1 MDPEPQH
8 YRIARD
14 DFHRARR
21 LAVLNEISA
30 RLRKKPVGLLPF
42 EVVRKTL
49 KASGDEPL
57 GLQNIP
63 LDAIVGSVGRY
74 TDFTRD
80 FFPRRDTIASRWVRV
95 RAAIRASGQLRPIQV
110 YKIGEV
116 YFVLDGNHRV
126 SVARE
131 RGISEIPAYVT
142 EIHTKININP
152 ETDLDDL
159 ILKAEYADF
168 LEKTRLDETCPQ
180 FDLTITA
187 PGQYPILEGQIELL
201 RQQKEQQIN
210 QQISIKRAAQNWCQ
224 DFYTPVIK
232 IIRERGIMR
241 DFPDRT
247 ETDLYVWILKHQEK
261 LKQDLGWKLE
271 PTVVA
276 TDISDRHGSSP
287 SQVFSRLIEK
297 IQTDFVPDVFKTG
310 PRPGRFRARQEKIHA
325 HDPTHLF
332 THILIPLNG
341 KDDSWQA
348 LNFGLRFAWREEAHL
363 LGLHIVP
370 SKDDQDSANVQA
382 IRERFETQ
390 CQDVGLPG
398 ELAVDTGPI
407 VPTICKHARLSDLVI
422 IHMAHPPDS
431 HPIMRAESG
440 IRKLI
445 QQSPRPLLT
454 IPQVPEKISRL
465 LVAYN
470 GNPRSRE
477 ALYAAAYF
485 AGRWEV
491 PLFVLIVAEPAKINP
506 KKINHARY
514 YLRSRQIPATY
525 IQKKG
530 QIAEVILEVQAEQKC
545 NLIFMGGYSKPPVID
560 VVFGS
565 PLDQVLRESPVP
577 VLICR

>member
-1 MDPEPQH
+1 
-8 YRIARD
+8 
-14 DFHRARR
+14 
-21 LAVLNEISA
+21 
-30 RLRKKPVGLLPF
+30 
-42 EVVRKTL
+42 
-49 KASGDEPL
+49 
-57 GLQNIP
+57 
-63 LDAIVGSVGRY
+63 
-74 TDFTRD
+74 
-80 FFPRRDTIASRWVRV
+80 VRV

-131 RGISEIPAYVT
+131 RGVSEIPAYVT

-210 QQISIKRAAQNWCQ
+210 QQISIKQAAQNWCQ
-224 DFYTPVIK
+224 NFYTPVIK
-232 IIRERGIMR
+232 IMRERGIMK

-247 ETDLYVWILKHQEK
+247 ETDLYVWILKHQKK

-287 SQVFSRLIEK
+287 SQIISRLVEK
-297 IQTDFVPDVFKTG
+297 IQKYFVPDVLKTG

-325 HDPTHLF
+325 HDPAHLF

-348 LNFGLRFAWREEAHL
+348 LN
-363 LGLHIVP
+363 
-370 SKDDQDSANVQA
+370 SANVQA

-491 PLFVLIVAEPAKINP
+491 PLFVLIVAEPEKINP

-530 QIAEVILEVQAEQKC
+530 QIAEVILEVQAEQ
-545 NLIFMGGYSKPPVID
+545 LAVRSIRF
-560 VVFGS
+560 
-565 PLDQVLRESPVP
+565 
-577 VLICR
+577 